1 VAKKPWGGRFTQDTN
16 ELTEEFTASISFDK
30 RLYRYDIKGSMAYC
44 KALAKAGIVSQNE
57 KEKIIQ
63 ALKEIEQE
71 IEQGV
76 FPFSTH
82 LEDIHMHIEEKL
94 ITKIGE
100 TGGKLHT
107 GRSRNDQ
114 IALDVRLYLKEE
126 MGSIIDLLK
135 GLQTSVVGV
144 ADKHMDVIMPG
155 YTHLRKAQP
164 VLFSHHLMAYYEMFN
179 RDRRRLANT
188 LRGMDCLPLGSGAL
202 AGTPYPIDLKY
213 LAELLGFAEIS
224 QNSLDAVSDR
234 DFVAEFLFCC
244 SLLMMHLSRLCE
256 ELIVWS
262 APEFGFLRLPQAFCT
277 GSSIMPQKANP
288 DVLELIRAKTGRVY
302 GALITVLTVLKG
314 LPLAYNR
321 DLQEDKEP
329 LFDTVDTVKGSLQ
342 IMASLIENVEVDKE
356 EMQKAASKGYTNAT
370 DLADYLTKKG
380 LPFREAHQITGKAV
394 QHAEERGV
402 TLDDLTLD
410 ELRSFSPTI
419 GEDVFD
425 YIRIEG
431 SVDHRQGT
439 GGTARRRVAQQ
450 IKKAQKELSR

>member
-1 VAKKPWGGRFTQDTN
+1 VTKKPWGGRFTQETN

-30 RLYRYDIKGSMAYC
+30 RLYRYDITGSMAYC
-44 KALAKAGIVSQNE
+44 EALTKAGIISQNE
-57 KEKIIQ
+57 KGKILQ

-71 IEQGV
+71 IEKGE
-76 FPFSTH
+76 FPFSSQ
-82 LEDIHMHIEEKL
+82 LEDIHMHIEERL
-94 ITKIGE
+94 IAKIGE

-114 IALDVRLYLKEE
+114 IALDLRLYLKEKVTT
-126 MGSIIDLLK
+126 IIDLIK
-135 GLQTSVVGV
+135 GFQASVVGV
-144 ADKHMDVIMPG
+144 ADKQRDIIMPG

-164 VLFSHHLMAYYEMFN
+164 ILFAHHLMAYYEMVK
-179 RDRRRLANT
+179 RDRERLVNA
-188 LRGMDCLPLGSGAL
+188 LGRIDVLPLGSGAL
-202 AGTPYPIDLKY
+202 AGTPYPIDREY
-213 LAELLGFAEIS
+213 LAKLLGFAAIS
-224 QNSLDAVSDR
+224 QNSIDAVSDR
-234 DFVAEFLFCC
+234 DFVGEFLFCC
-244 SLLMMHLSRLCE
+244 SLLMMHLGRLCE
-256 ELIVWS
+256 EFIVWS

-302 GALITVLTVLKG
+302 GALVTLLTVLKA

-329 LFDTVDTVKGSLQ
+329 LFDTVDTVKNSLK
-342 IMASLIENVEVDKE
+342 IMTSLIANVEVHKE
-356 EMQKAASKGYTNAT
+356 AMRKAASEEYTNAT

-394 QHAEERGV
+394 QYAEEKRK
-402 TLDDLTLD
+402 TLDDLSLD
-410 ELRSFSPTI
+410 ELRTFSPII

-431 SVDHRQGT
+431 SVDHRQSI
-439 GGTARRRVAQQ
+439 GGTARQIVAQQ
-450 IKKAQKELSR
+450 IKKAQEELS

>member
-1 VAKKPWGGRFTQDTN
+1 MAKKPWGGRFTQDTN

-30 RLYRYDIKGSMAYC
+30 DLYRYDIKGSMAYC
-44 KALAKAGIVSQNE
+44 EVLEKAGIISQNE

-71 IEQGV
+71 IEKGA
-76 FPFSTH
+76 FPFSAS
-82 LEDIHMHIEEKL
+82 LEDIHMHIEQRLQE
-94 ITKIGE
+94 KIGE
-100 TGGKLHT
+100 IGGKLHT

-126 MGSIIDLLK
+126 VTSIFDLLK
-135 GLQTSVVGV
+135 GLQTSLVGV

-164 VLFSHHLMAYYEMFN
+164 ILFSHHIMAYYEMFK
-179 RDRRRLANT
+179 RDRERLTNA
-188 LRGMDCLPLGSGAL
+188 LSSMDVLPLGSGAL
-202 AGTPYPIDLKY
+202 AGTPYPIDREY
-213 LAELLGFAEIS
+213 LAQLLGFAAVS

-234 DFVAEFLFCC
+234 DFVADFLFCC

-262 APEFGFLRLPQAFCT
+262 SPEFGFLRLPQAFCT
-277 GSSIMPQKANP
+277 GSSIMPQKSNP

-302 GALITVLTVLKG
+302 GALITVLTVLKA

-329 LFDTVDTVKGSLQ
+329 LFDTVDTVKSSLK
-342 IMASLIENVEVDKE
+342 IMASLLANVEVHTE
-356 EMQKAASKGYTNAT
+356 EMRKAASEEYTNAT

-380 LPFREAHQITGKAV
+380 LPFREAHQITGKVV
-394 QHAEERGV
+394 QHAEEKGV
-402 TLDDLTLD
+402 PLDDLALD

-419 GEDVFD
+419 GEDIFD

-431 SVDHRQGT
+431 SVDHRQSI

-450 IKKAQKELSR
+450 IKKAQKELS

>member
-1 VAKKPWGGRFTQDTN
+1 VVKKPWGGRFTQETN
-16 ELTEEFTASISFDK
+16 ELAEEFTASISFDK
-30 RLYRYDIKGSMAYC
+30 RLYRYDITGSMAYC
-44 KALAKAGIVSQNE
+44 EALAKAGIISTDE
-57 KEKIIQ
+57 KGKILQ

-71 IEQGV
+71 IEKGE
-76 FPFSTH
+76 FPFSSQ
-82 LEDIHMHIEEKL
+82 LEDIHMHIEERL
-94 ITKIGE
+94 IAKIGE

-114 IALDVRLYLKEE
+114 IALDLRLYLKEE
-126 MGSIIDLLK
+126 VTTIIDLIK
-135 GLQTSVVGV
+135 GFQASVLGV
-144 ADKHMDVIMPG
+144 ADKHRDIIMPG

-164 VLFSHHLMAYYEMFN
+164 ILFAHHLMAYYEMVK
-179 RDRRRLANT
+179 RDRERLVNA
-188 LRGMDCLPLGSGAL
+188 LGRIDVLPLGSGAL
-202 AGTPYPIDLKY
+202 AGTPYPIDREY
-213 LAELLGFAEIS
+213 LAKLLGLAAIS
-224 QNSLDAVSDR
+224 QNSIDAVSDR
-234 DFVAEFLFCC
+234 DFVGEFLFCC

-256 ELIVWS
+256 EFIVWS

-302 GALITVLTVLKG
+302 GALVTLLTVLKA

-329 LFDTVDTVKGSLQ
+329 LFDTVDTVKDSLE
-342 IMASLIENVEVDKE
+342 IMASLIANVEVHKE
-356 EMQKAASKGYTNAT
+356 AMRKAALEEYTNAT

-394 QHAEERGV
+394 QYAEKKGKP
-402 TLDDLTLD
+402 LDDLSLD
-410 ELRSFSPTI
+410 ELRTFSPII

-431 SVDHRQGT
+431 SVDHRQSI
-439 GGTARRRVAQQ
+439 GGTARQIVAQQ
-450 IKKAQKELSR
+450 IKKAQEELS